1 MTRFGIVVV
10 AFVFAVFLVAGAGSP
25 AAAVDACP
33 TSNPP
38 NELVLAGGSGQT
50 AQLGQP
56 FPAALQ
62 VQLANTNDCPLTG
75 DLAGY
80 DVDFDAP
87 GSGPSGIFAGTGSHD
102 AVVGTNAQGAATAP
116 AFTANFGAGS
126 YTVVAHSDF
135 GTVGV
140 NLSNTAAGLAA
151 SIAATAGTPQTARVN
166 GLYAQPLQARVT
178 DAAGNPVQGAIVS
191 FSVVLGTTGAGASFL
206 GGGQVTSATDSS
218 GMATSPPLQ
227 ANGSPGRFTAVAS
240 TGGVTVVATY
250 DLDNHAAVAAL
261 GAVGATAQ
269 SATIDSRYP
278 KSLNAR
284 LVDQD
289 GRPVEGAAVTFTLGA
304 AAGGG
309 GGGGAAAPGASFP
322 GGTDQAT
329 VLTNANGEATTPLF
343 LANDTPGKFTATAT
357 AVGATTPVA
366 YTLHNLAA
374 RLAARGPARSA
385 TVGRRYAH
393 ALSVRVSGAG
403 GRPVV
408 GAPVTFTITAQ
419 GAADAGA
426 SFAGGESQA
435 VVATNSSGI
444 ATAPPLTA
452 NTVAGSFQAT
462 ASLAGGSPIAFVLR
476 NRAGSPAT
484 IATGAADG
492 ISTAAGSRFPVRLAV
507 TVTDIDGNPVAG
519 MPVRFFAPVHGPGG
533 HFTAR
538 VHGRT
543 GSVRTFRVRTNARGI
558 AIAPPFTANSASGGY
573 IVGVRAGSRQ
583 AAFALV
589 NRP

>member
-1 MTRFGIVVV
+1 MTRFGVVVV

-80 DVDFDAP
+80 DVDFAAP

-126 YTVVAHSDF
+126 YTVEAHSDF
-135 GTVGV
+135 GSVEL

-151 SIAATAGTPQTARVN
+151 SIAATAGTPQAATVN
-166 GLYAQPLQARVT
+166 GLYAQPLQARVA

-191 FSVVLGTTGAGASFL
+191 FSVVPGTTGAGASFL
-206 GGGQVTSATDSS
+206 GGGQGTSTTDSN
-218 GMATSPPLQ
+218 GVATSPPLQ
-227 ANGSPGRFTAVAS
+227 ADETPGRFTAVAS

-250 DLDNHAAVAAL
+250 NLDNHAAVAAL

-278 KSLNAR
+278 KPLTAR
-284 LVDQD
+284 LVDQS

-304 AAGGG
+304 ANG

-322 GGTDQAT
+322 GGTGQAT
-329 VLTNANGEATTPLF
+329 VLTDANGEAATPLF
-343 LANDTPGKFTATAT
+343 LANDTPGEFTATAT
-357 AVGATTPVA
+357 AVGATTPVT
-366 YTLHNLAA
+366 YTLRNLAA
-374 RLAARGPARSA
+374 RLAARGPVRSA

-403 GRPVV
+403 EPGRRS
-408 GAPVTFTITAQ
+408 APSPSRSLLRAQ
-419 GAADAGA
+419 LTPAGA
-426 SFAGGESQA
+426 S
-435 VVATNSSGI
+435 
-444 ATAPPLTA
+444 
-452 NTVAGSFQAT
+452 
-462 ASLAGGSPIAFVLR
+462 
-476 NRAGSPAT
+476 PA
-484 IATGAADG
+484 
-492 ISTAAGSRFPVRLAV
+492 
-507 TVTDIDGNPVAG
+507 
-519 MPVRFFAPVHGPGG
+519 
-533 HFTAR
+533 
-538 VHGRT
+538 
-543 GSVRTFRVRTNARGI
+543 
-558 AIAPPFTANSASGGY
+558 
-573 IVGVRAGSRQ
+573 VRARRS
-583 AAFALV
+583 
-589 NRP
+589 